1 MTDTDEPA
9 DFDDADHDD
18 LDDLDY
24 VDEGDDDEGDDDDFE
39 AAESAAPAG
48 AAPRARAVLE
58 HTVKAVVSQPDVVTI
73 EESRG
78 RSGSVALDV
87 SVAPGDMG
95 RVIGKRG
102 RVAHAIRAVV
112 RAAAVKDGVSV
123 EVEFVE

>member
-1 MTDTDEPA
+1 MTDFGEP
-9 DFDDADHDD
+9 
-18 LDDLDY
+18 
-24 VDEGDDDEGDDDDFE
+24 EE
-39 AAESAAPAG
+39 AAAAEPDASSTPEDAAPAGAG

-78 RSGSVALDV
+78 RGGSVALDV

-102 RVAHAIRAVV
+102 RVAQAIRSVV